1 MFGAI
6 TVNFGAITRLFIPL
20 HAAQLLLLL
29 FSVTL
34 CASAQAADPTAAT
47 ATAAAS
53 EPAALAPLPKRST
66 FQVIAATAAHVQQL
80 RQGGLVVYMR
90 HGPSDA
96 HRPDQLPLQLDNC
109 DSQRPLSEAGRALLK
124 TIGRNFAK
132 LQLPYA
138 ELIISPF
145 CRVQE
150 SAQLVFNRPGTI
162 DPALRYTAAMP
173 DAESNP
179 PCSARATG
187 FRCRWPTP
195 GTTAWSL
202 RMAPT
207 LPNSWTTSARGRR
220 APVRPLGTQHPVGF
234 EYLASIEP
242 HHWPALLRQLAPL

>member
-1 MFGAI
+1 MLRSFY
-6 TVNFGAITRLFIPL
+6 
-20 HAAQLLLLL
+20 LLL

-34 CASAQAADPTAAT
+34 CASAQAAGPTAAT
-47 ATAAAS
+47 AAASAS

-173 DAESNP
+173 DAEKQPAVQRTRHWISLPVASAGHNRVVIAHGPNIAELMDHLP
-179 PCSARATG
+179 PEG
-187 FRCRWPTP
+187 GVLLF
-195 GTTAWSL
+195 
-202 RMAPT
+202 
-207 LPNSWTTSARGRR
+207 
-220 APVRPLGTQHPVGF
+220 RPLGTQHPVGF

-242 HHWPALLRQLAPL
+242 RHWPALLRQLAPL

>member
-1 MFGAI
+1 MLRSFY
-6 TVNFGAITRLFIPL
+6 
-20 HAAQLLLLL
+20 LLL

-124 TIGRNFAK
+124 TIGRDFAK

-173 DAESNP
+173 DAEKQPAVQRTRHWISLPVASAGHNRVVIAHGPNIAELMDHLP
-179 PCSARATG
+179 PEG
-187 FRCRWPTP
+187 GVLLF
-195 GTTAWSL
+195 
-202 RMAPT
+202 
-207 LPNSWTTSARGRR
+207 
-220 APVRPLGTQHPVGF
+220 RPLGTQHPEGF

-242 HHWPALLRQLAPL
+242 RHWPALLRQLPPL